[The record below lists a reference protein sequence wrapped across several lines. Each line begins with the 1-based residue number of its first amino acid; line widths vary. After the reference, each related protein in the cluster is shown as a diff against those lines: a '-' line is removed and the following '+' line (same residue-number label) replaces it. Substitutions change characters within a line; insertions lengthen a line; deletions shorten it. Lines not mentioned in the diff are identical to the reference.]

1 MTSGVKRA
9 SNLALAGNV
18 CIAASMLALSEQ
30 VGDLLLQAFMA
41 VLWVGLG
48 FLVRASLRRRDGSG
62 YWVFFAGWMP
72 VLAIASGLMVFAE
85 VNWGF
90 PMTESV
96 IIDTL
101 LWCGVG
107 CHVLAAVV
115 LARKANR
122 PFVGQQGPTAG

>member
-1 MTSGVKRA
+1 MSNLTSGVKLA
-9 SNLALAGNV
+9 SSLALAGNV
-18 CIAASMLALSEQ
+18 CIAASMLALSEH

-41 VLWVGLG
+41 ALWVGLG
-48 FLVRASLRRRDGSG
+48 FQIRSSLRRRDGTG

-72 VLAIASGLMVFAE
+72 VLAIASGLLVFAE

-90 PMTESV
+90 PMTGSMA
-96 IIDTL
+96 IDAL

-122 PFVGQQGPTAG
+122 PLPTAG